1 MVLKVV
7 SLIKRNGSENWW
19 YRKRIPADVRRILA
33 KPPNHRRP
41 ENWYN
46 TRDILIS
53 TGTSDKTL
61 AKVKAAD
68 IAADVERQF
77 KALREGPK
85 PLSGKQVSALSGIVY
100 RALAEGLEDNPGL
113 TSQQW
118 LGVADANK
126 AAQRG
131 EYSLGARLGI

>member
-1 MVLKVV
+1 VV
-7 SLIKRNGSENWW
+7 SQENP
-19 YRKRIPADVRRILA
+19 RRCSADTREAAQPSATRELVQ
-33 KPPNHRRP
+33 HRRQSSSP
-41 ENWYN
+41 
-46 TRDILIS
+46 LALV
-53 TGTSDKTL
+53 KTL

-85 PLSGKQVSALSGIVY
+85 PLSAKQVSALSGIVY